1 MLKIK
6 RTTQLVVRDVPYIMH
21 PKKAIQ
27 ALRQRYGVS
36 DHRDFASSHSHE
48 QFKTHS
54 IDFPYVR
61 ASDLEEGRIT
71 VLVSEAQHY
80 AVDSKGT
87 VRNFL
92 PSNLEF
98 KVRHLLGQPRK
109 ENIRQEQD
117 YFAEVKALLE
127 DQYPIPLETAK
138 VAEKPKDSLIGGPA
152 SGGSGSYSTPK
163 PVKLEFDKEVALDYW
178 ESQKD
183 NADNFPE
190 YFLAHMMG
198 LNTKI
203 GYGFAEG
210 VANTIDTIKDPE
222 KLKEA
227 VSGTVNGVINTV
239 THPAQTLE
247 ALEKSAIEFRD
258 LPTQQQAE
266 ILYTL
271 GVSSLVGGRLL
282 KRKGNN
288 SPDDKSQMGENDG
301 PQVPKD
307 ILLARR
313 AKALELAD
321 GGHSLLRHGPEV
333 SDDLL
338 RRRAL
343 TGISPDNKW
352 SPTHYSTKFD
362 NYDDWL
368 KTRDEAILSIQ
379 QENQVNFGAN
389 MDRAPEPG
397 ASTSYSLE
405 INHDRPI
412 DSGFNG
418 TGPRVQVVNPNNPLQ
433 SRNLHTQVEA
443 VSGITKSYTKVAWDV
458 NASRWKVVQH
468 FPVGKNWNQALQ
480 RYDS

>member
-109 ENIRQEQD
+109 ENVRQEQD

-138 VAEKPKDSLIGGPA
+138 VAEKPKDSQIGGAA

-239 THPAQTLE
+239 THPAKTLE

-282 KRKGNN
+282 KRKGKSNGSENEFDEISKESNN
-288 SPDDKSQMGENDG
+288 TNSKGREEAADPYVIKQTGARSGELGPHDWDEADLIYELIRKETDTLKISQN
-301 PQVPKD
+301 
-307 ILLARR
+307 
-313 AKALELAD
+313 
-321 GGHSLLRHGPEV
+321 
-333 SDDLL
+333 
-338 RRRAL
+338 
-343 TGISPDNKW
+343 TGIQQHMIDRIKQHLFFKDDHIKW
-352 SPTHYSTKFD
+352 EGLGRMDADPLIANAWRRLQNNTHTEADLKLIKHEYLESKFESIF
-362 NYDDWL
+362 
-368 KTRDEAILSIQ
+368 KTD
-379 QENQVNFGAN
+379 
-389 MDRAPEPG
+389 
-397 ASTSYSLE
+397 LE
-405 INHDRPI
+405 TAHRRVSERHP
-412 DSGFNG
+412 SG
-418 TGPRVQVVNPNNPLQ
+418 L
-433 SRNLHTQVEA
+433 E
-443 VSGITKSYTKVAWDV
+443 
-458 NASRWKVVQH
+458 
-468 FPVGKNWNQALQ
+468 
-480 RYDS
+480 